1 MALPASFYYDF
12 NGREGSGEDLDELF
26 RAILGKGRKP
36 SSSNGASANLRYSDA
51 LRTMEDIL
59 RQGGDPKQV
68 LERRGIKY
76 GPFLQDMEELLRN
89 SNGKGLGVDGPSH
102 SADLRDFDSKL
113 GNNQANRPR
122 LSSSRSSKSEVDPA
136 SLDDMV
142 SRVMQQFGMDPS
154 QLGGLAQSFGMDPSQ
169 STQGMNGGA
178 PPQEGSAL
186 EKYGIDFTQKA
197 KEGKLDPCIGRED
210 EISRSIQILSRRS
223 KNNPVLIGDPG
234 VGKSAIAE
242 GIAQRMIAGDVPD
255 NLKPPCRLIGLDM
268 GALVAGSKYR
278 GEFEERLKQV
288 LDEVKESEGKI
299 ILFIDELHTVLGA
312 GGSEGSMDASN
323 LLKPALAR
331 GEVSCIGATT
341 VDEFRKYIEKDK
353 ALERRFQQVDVPE
366 PSEEETISILRGLR
380 PKYEL
385 HHGVRV
391 RDESLVAAAK
401 LSNRY
406 INNRFMPDKAIDL
419 IDEACANLKN
429 QLSSKPTELD
439 TIDRRIRK
447 LEMERISLQSD
458 SEDDYDFG
466 QDEEQLTERE
476 KEAVWAKT
484 RERNKRLTKIGDTLD
499 ELREEQ
505 EELGS
510 KWEREKS
517 GVGKI
522 NDVKEEIAKTKLKI
536 EQLERDYDLRQASEL
551 KYSTLPQLEEKLARL
566 SKKGGRNRMLRD
578 EVTPEDINR
587 VLSSWTG
594 IPQQKLQESERDRIV
609 HIADTLKEKVIGQD
623 DAIEAISDAVQ
634 RSRAGLNDPTKPIA
648 SMMFLG
654 PTGCGKT
661 HLAKELAE
669 FLFDSQDAMIRIDMS
684 EYGEKHTVSRLIGAA
699 PGYVGYDDGGQLT
712 DAVRRKPYSVILFDE
727 IEKAHPEIFNIML
740 QILDDGRITDGKGNV
755 VDFKNTIILFTS
767 NIGSQ
772 AILELNGSNNPE
784 DKETMK
790 ETISEMM
797 KGYFKPEFLN
807 RIDEQVFFNSLS
819 RANLHEIVRLEVKSV
834 EKRMEDRDMRLILSD
849 EAMNFLVDTGF
860 DPIYGARPLKRTIQR
875 ELETK
880 VAKAMLKGEF
890 SDGDTVIVDANDDG
904 LTITKSFS
912 SVKMGESFEKAKTF

>member
-1 MALPASFYYDF
+1 
-12 NGREGSGEDLDELF
+12 
-26 RAILGKGRKP
+26 
-36 SSSNGASANLRYSDA
+36 
-51 LRTMEDIL
+51 
-59 RQGGDPKQV
+59 
-68 LERRGIKY
+68 
-76 GPFLQDMEELLRN
+76 
-89 SNGKGLGVDGPSH
+89 
-102 SADLRDFDSKL
+102 
-113 GNNQANRPR
+113 
-122 LSSSRSSKSEVDPA
+122 
-136 SLDDMV
+136 
-142 SRVMQQFGMDPS
+142 
-154 QLGGLAQSFGMDPSQ
+154 
-169 STQGMNGGA
+169 
-178 PPQEGSAL
+178 
-186 EKYGIDFTQKA
+186 
-197 KEGKLDPCIGRED
+197 
-210 EISRSIQILSRRS
+210 
-223 KNNPVLIGDPG
+223 
-234 VGKSAIAE
+234 
-242 GIAQRMIAGDVPD
+242 
-255 NLKPPCRLIGLDM
+255 
-268 GALVAGSKYR
+268 
-278 GEFEERLKQV
+278 
-288 LDEVKESEGKI
+288 
-299 ILFIDELHTVLGA
+299 
-312 GGSEGSMDASN
+312 
-323 LLKPALAR
+323 
-331 GEVSCIGATT
+331 
-341 VDEFRKYIEKDK
+341 
-353 ALERRFQQVDVPE
+353 
-366 PSEEETISILRGLR
+366 
-380 PKYEL
+380 
-385 HHGVRV
+385 
-391 RDESLVAAAK
+391 
-401 LSNRY
+401 
-406 INNRFMPDKAIDL
+406 
-419 IDEACANLKN
+419 
-429 QLSSKPTELD
+429 
-439 TIDRRIRK
+439 
-447 LEMERISLQSD
+447 MERISLQSD